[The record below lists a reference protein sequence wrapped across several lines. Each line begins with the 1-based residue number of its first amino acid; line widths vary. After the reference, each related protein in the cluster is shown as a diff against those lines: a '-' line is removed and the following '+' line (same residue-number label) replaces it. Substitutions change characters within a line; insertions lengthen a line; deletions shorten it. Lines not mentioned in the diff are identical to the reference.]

1 MTTLSIPYL
10 IVSHSSLLAA
20 ALNYCP
26 PPGRSCDE
34 LHKLTKI
41 ANERKYNA
49 KQAGDDSSNLFFK
62 RYVSNRKAI
71 YMRAVVSEIYQHM
84 MNVVTLESGHVIS
97 INYKMQRVLID
108 THNAPNFILVAER
121 NMKLPPYK
129 LQLLSVVP
137 IRLIIWD
144 GKLTGFLLTAD
155 QRQKGPSM
163 DHPGVYARKDNKK
176 QQQQQAGSSQ
186 NNNKSAKNMHIK
198 QAQQQHQQE
207 QQRLRRQQQQQ
218 QHQQQQQRVFAL
230 RKTSS

>member
-1 MTTLSIPYL
+1 M
-10 IVSHSSLLAA
+10 LAA

-71 YMRAVVSEIYQHM
+71 YMRAVVMEIYQHM

-121 NMKLPPYK
+121 NMKQAPYK

-155 QRQKGPSM
+155 QRQKGPSI
-163 DHPGVYARKDNKK
+163 DHPGVYTRKDIKK
-176 QQQQQAGSSQ
+176 QQQQQQQHHQAGGSQNQ
-186 NNNKSAKNMHIK
+186 NNNKSAKNNNMHTK
-198 QAQQQHQQE
+198 QAQQQQQ
-207 QQRLRRQQQQQ
+207 QMRRQQQQ
-218 QHQQQQQRVFAL
+218 QQQQQRVFAL
-230 RKTSS
+230 RKNSS